1 MMDGLLLWLQ
11 STGGPLPYVVLGL
24 ASLLEYVF
32 PPFPGDT
39 VTLFGVFLAATAGW
53 SPVGVYAVLN
63 VGAVGGG
70 MLAYGFGRWLAERQE
85 TKPPRFLR
93 SERAQR
99 ALASAVSRFERH
111 GAAYLALN
119 RFLPAM
125 RAFFFI
131 GAGLARLPAW
141 KVALYGAVS
150 ALLWNALIFA
160 VGWTV
165 GDNFERLLELSQTY
179 SKAAFLVI
187 GLACLVFAARW
198 WVRRRR
204 GASSE
209 TDEPSQGSGTTE

>member
-1 MMDGLLLWLQ
+1 MMDALLLWLQ

-53 SPVGVYAVLN
+53 SPLGVYTVLN

-70 MLAYGFGRWLAERQE
+70 MLAYAFGRWLADRRE
-85 TKPPRFLR
+85 TKPPRFFR

-99 ALASAVSRFERH
+99 ALASAVARFERH

-125 RAFFFI
+125 RAFFFV
-131 GAGLARLPAW
+131 GAGMARLPAW
-141 KVALYGAVS
+141 KVAVYGALS

-165 GDNFERLLELSQTY
+165 GGNFERLLELSQTY
-179 SKAAFLVI
+179 SKAAFLVLGLLGL
-187 GLACLVFAARW
+187 GLAVRW
-198 WVRRRR
+198 WARARRARDR
-204 GASSE
+204 
-209 TDEPSQGSGTTE
+209 SGTTE